1 MKPGIM
7 TFTVAAVVAAF
18 VLAASAHAQLTVTK
32 VEGGISAS
40 ASYQNGT
47 PDSKSESLTSAG
59 SFDKTVNASS
69 TGIDSVFHVPG
80 TASASASLISREEDI
95 AALLRRAQPEV
106 PQHFEPVQGVLD
118 VVLVRVGEL
127 SLGDPAKPRPKIGI
141 FDAS

>member
-1 MKPGIM
+1 M
-7 TFTVAAVVAAF
+7 TFTAAAVVAAF
-18 VLAASAHAQLTVTK
+18 VLAAPAHAQLTVTK

-80 TASASASLISREEDI
+80 TASASASLK
-95 AALLRRAQPEV
+95 ALIPN
-106 PQHFEPVQGVLD
+106 
-118 VVLVRVGEL
+118 L
-127 SLGDPAKPRPKIGI
+127 SGSVIKGTAGTGKSIGGI
-141 FDAS
+141 GL